1 MEKEKSIKNFFPRTV
16 LIITAKYV
24 CETATFNARNIL
36 KCIYT
41 YITWQFSLRI
51 YKNFLI
57 P

>member
-1 MEKEKSIKNFFPRTV
+1 MIFPFNGKRKVDQEKC
-16 LIITAKYV
+16 V

-51 YKNFLI
+51 YSIFLI